1 MFDYISGGV
10 AELTPTYV
18 VIDVGGLGF
27 KLNISLY
34 TYSALQGSK
43 EGKVYVYESIR
54 EDAHLLYGFISQKE
68 RELFELLV
76 SVSGVGAGSAR
87 MIQSTLKP
95 SELTTVI
102 ATGNAAMLKT
112 VKGIGAKTAQRIIV
126 DLKDK
131 INSVESTLTNVVTPS
146 GNEVYEEALAALVTL
161 GFPQPISQRALKK
174 IFAEEP
180 DIKVEVAIK
189 KALNL
194 CK

>member
-43 EGKVYVYESIR
+43 EGNVYVYESIR

-194 CK
+194 SK